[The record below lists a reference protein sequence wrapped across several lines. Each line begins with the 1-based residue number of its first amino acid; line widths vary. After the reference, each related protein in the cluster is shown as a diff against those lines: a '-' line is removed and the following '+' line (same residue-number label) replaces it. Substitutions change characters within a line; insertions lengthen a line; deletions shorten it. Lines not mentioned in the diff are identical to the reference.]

1 MGKGFAETKTCFK
14 VEGGSIPKSFFSHR
28 SLLSTD
34 ININIGNREWIFP
47 TKEQLFHKKSFILLR
62 Q

>member
-14 VEGGSIPKSFFSHR
+14 VERGSIPKSFFSHR

-34 ININIGNREWIFP
+34 LNINIENRKRISP
-47 TKEQLFHKKSFILLR
+47 ISQLLST
-62 Q
+62 

>member
-14 VEGGSIPKSFFSHR
+14 VEGGQYPNRFFSHR

-34 ININIGNREWIFP
+34 LSKAWKWISP
-47 TKEQLFHKKSFILLR
+47 ISQLLST
-62 Q
+62 